1 MFALGVILTLVG
13 AVPVAVGA
21 VGLVRVSR
29 LRSGCRLAMPGVIV
43 RRLRNTRDGTW
54 SFVVRYLIRGVPYTI
69 VSKGWDQGIRFR
81 PGQTVTVVCD
91 PTRPHTARLD
101 ADRPSYVAPMLKIGA
116 GAPLLAIGVE
126 LSAVALL

>member
-21 VGLVRVSR
+21 IGFVRVSR

-54 SFVVRYLIRGVPYTI
+54 NLVVRYLIRGVPYTI
-69 VSKGWDQGIRFR
+69 VSKGWDQDVRFR

-101 ADRPSYVAPMLKIGA
+101 ADRPSYVGPMLEIGA
-116 GAPLLAIGVE
+116 GAPLLAIGIE
-126 LSAVALL
+126 LSVVALL